1 MWDAVHAPRL
11 HHQLIPMRV
20 EYEEKCPMDVVSGL
34 RDIGHDMYLAP
45 SDIGFASLTA
55 IAREGNK
62 LKAVYDPRRLGS
74 SVVY

>member
-1 MWDAVHAPRL
+1 
-11 HHQLIPMRV
+11 MRA
-20 EYEEKCPMDVVSGL
+20 EFEEKFPNDIVNGL
-34 RDIGHDMYLAP
+34 SAIGHDMYKSP
-45 SDIGFASLTA
+45 PDGGFASLTA